1 MIIKHMRNF
10 DWSDLDARLLQ
21 LLVAVVEAGS
31 ITGAAQ
37 SLGVTQSAVSHQM
50 DKLRA
55 ITGDALFV
63 KSGRGIVATARA
75 GELAVQ
81 ARELLRQLQ
90 GFAQTGAF
98 DPARWKGTVT
108 IAANDFQREVL
119 LPALAR
125 RLREQAPGLALRIIP
140 SDVPSLE
147 MLRDGV
153 CDLAISP
160 RPPEGSD
167 ILQKRLFE
175 DRYVVYFDAS
185 VRAAPATLSDYLS
198 ADHITVVYE
207 PRRTLHLDRTLEARG
222 LHRRFSVM
230 VPGFGALP
238 AFLRGS
244 PLLATAPALLGNGF
258 LSGFGRSEVPTPC
271 PALPMFLIWHRRH
284 HDDAAHR
291 WLRDLITQDA
301 PAGTLL
307 AVPDHG
313 NTPR

>member
-1 MIIKHMRNF
+1 MIIQYMSNF

-37 SLGVTQSAVSHQM
+37 ALGVTQSAVSHQL

-75 GELAVQ
+75 AGLAVQ

-90 GFAQTGAF
+90 GFAQSGAF

-119 LPALAR
+119 LPTLAQ

-167 ILQKRLFE
+167 IVQKRLFE
-175 DRYVVYFDAS
+175 DRYMVYFDAS
-185 VRAAPATLSDYLS
+185 VRTAPTTLQDYLA

-222 LHRRFSVM
+222 LHRRFAVM

-244 PLLATAPALLGNGF
+244 PLLATAPSLLAGRF
-258 LSGFGRSEVPTPC
+258 MAGFGSCEVPVPC
-271 PALPMFLIWHRRH
+271 PPLPMYLIWHRRH
-284 HDDAAHR
+284 QDDAAHR
-291 WLRDLITQDA
+291 WLRE
-301 PAGTLL
+301 LL
-307 AVPDHG
+307 ASNSPP
-313 NTPR
+313 TA

>member
-1 MIIKHMRNF
+1 MNDF
-10 DWSDLDARLLQ
+10 DWSDLDARLLK

-37 SLGVTQSAVSHQM
+37 ALGVTQSAVSHQL

-55 ITGDALFV
+55 ITGDPLFV

-75 GELAVQ
+75 NALALQ
-81 ARELLRQLQ
+81 AHELLRQLQ
-90 GFAQTGAF
+90 AFAQTGAF
-98 DPARWKGTVT
+98 DPMRWKGTVT

-119 LPALAR
+119 LPSLAGH
-125 RLREQAPGLALRIIP
+125 LREQAPGLALRVIP
-140 SDVPSLE
+140 SDVPSLD
-147 MLRDGV
+147 MLREGV

-167 ILQKRLFE
+167 IVQRRLFE
-175 DRYVVYFDAS
+175 DRYLVYYDAS
-185 VRAAPATLSDYLS
+185 ERAAPASLAEYLR

-207 PRRTLHLDRTLEARG
+207 PRRTLHLDRTLESQG
-222 LHRRFSVM
+222 LHRRFAVM

-244 PLLATAPALLGNGF
+244 PLLATAPALLAERFMAGF
-258 LSGFGRSEVPTPC
+258 ATCEVPTPC
-271 PALPMFLIWHRRH
+271 PALPMYLIWHRRH

-291 WLRDLITQDA
+291 WLRDLIVRH
-301 PAGTLL
+301 GTRESPPDI
-307 AVPDHG
+307 PDHESR
-313 NTPR
+313 P